1 MMKGQSLFNWI
12 FTVLASLVLLF
23 IIAPL
28 AGMFLKSS
36 FSEVGKTAADP
47 EVQRSVWYHSCHR
60 ILGNDHLCCRC
71 GASCLDHGPQG
82 VPAQES
88 GAGHH

>member
-28 AGMFLKSS
+28 AGMFLDSS
-36 FSEVGKTAADP
+36 FSEVRTTAADP
-47 EVQRSVWYHSCHR
+47 EVQRSVWYTLADSF
-60 ILGNDHLCCRC
+60 LGHDHLCCWC
-71 GASCLDHGPQG
+71 GASGMDHGPQG
-82 VPAQES
+82 VPAQEGGS
-88 GAGHH
+88 GHH